1 MAISLENLKILI
13 VEDNAQA
20 ALLLRR
26 VLGALGVHQIYR
38 AADGREAQKFLNET
52 KDQVDLIICDWEMPH
67 MTGLELLQQ
76 VRTVYADMPFMM
88 LTGNAEADSVKAAIK
103 FGVNAYIKKPFSPQQ
118 LTENLL
124 NLAKAL

>member
-38 AADGREAQKFLNET
+38 AADGREAQKFLS
-52 KDQVDLIICDWEMPH
+52 
-67 MTGLELLQQ
+67 
-76 VRTVYADMPFMM
+76 VRPGT
-88 LTGNAEADSVKAAIK
+88 L
-103 FGVNAYIKKPFSPQQ
+103 
-118 LTENLL
+118 
-124 NLAKAL
+124 